1 MRLMRD
7 LVGETLG
14 GRYRLIARVAGGGM
28 GEVYRAH
35 DLLLDRA
42 VALKVLQHALAG
54 DPALVERFK
63 QEARAAAR
71 LTHPNVV
78 GVYDWGSEDE
88 HTYYMVM
95 EFVSGTDLR
104 DVLVS
109 RGSLEPPQAVAIV
122 ASICE
127 ALAAAHE
134 TGLVHRDVKPENV
147 LISRSGT
154 VKVADFG
161 IAVVVDAERTNPGGA
176 VPGTLRY
183 LSPEQAAGLEATPAS
198 DIWAA
203 GAILAELVTG
213 RPPSQGSAAELLRR
227 RAHEPLEA
235 PSTQFARVPKVIDSI
250 VLKACAV
257 DPAERYSGAAEM
269 AGALERA
276 RGELGEASIE
286 DLASDVTGEIRLAD
300 LEPTTFGPRRRV
312 RRPRPLR
319 TLAFVLVTTLL
330 AIGGARAGVAVFGP
344 RDVEVPD
351 LVGMTMEEAVA
362 AAENNGFEIDVA
374 DRRRVP
380 ETEEGDVVEQD
391 PAEGLLREG
400 SAIGVVVSQGPP
412 LILVP
417 DVIGMKLETAE
428 VRLASRQLEVGD
440 IRRRFDLEPA
450 GTVIG
455 QKPKTGDAEWGDA
468 VNLVVSRGPRSIAVP
483 DVTKMKVAKAKQVL
497 VDAGFDVTV
506 ADVYSDTIAPGKV
519 VHTTPAGGTEA
530 PEGSTIEIGRS
541 IGPEF
546 KKVRLPDVRNMSVAD
561 ARARLQKLEL
571 RVWIREVEDCGGGG
585 TVAETD
591 PLPGTMVREND
602 RIALFIVC

>member
-497 VDAGFDVTV
+497 VDAGFEVTV

-561 ARARLQKLEL
+561 ARARLQKLGL